1 MIFVRVKEKV
11 KIMTASLINGVLW
24 LKVRVFEEILL
35 CKNLLFEISTAFSKI
50 KIKTPSKDWSLIF
63 KSSR

>member
-50 KIKTPSKDWSLIF
+50 KTPSKDLSLIF